1 MKQVAA
7 RAALTIPH
15 PKGCESGPDGL
26 LQSRIPGTNSP
37 PNDFIVFS
45 QGDGM
50 TRYHF
55 NLRSDDGW
63 TSDVVAVDL
72 ASPVDVLVEAGRL
85 LSDVARDELPG
96 RDRLLVFLEVLDAE
110 GCPIF
115 VSSLSF
121 VAEWLGNSSSGG
133 DGTD

>member
-1 MKQVAA
+1 
-7 RAALTIPH
+7 L
-15 PKGCESGPDGL
+15 
-26 LQSRIPGTNSP
+26 SRVSGTNRPSD
-37 PNDFIVFS
+37 DFIVFS

-63 TSDVVAVDL
+63 TGDVVAVDL

-96 RDRLLVFLEVLDAE
+96 RDRLLVFLEVLDSD

-121 VAEWLGNSSSGG
+121 VAEWLGNGG
-133 DGTD
+133 AGRDSTD